1 MKILLL
7 GLLASSLSLAAPKAE
22 KANKCLADSGLSNLK
37 ALSRVSMPYADK
49 QKAMFTICDEMDD
62 PAENESAEFAQIDPL
77 WDQAISVV
85 GAVFSGFYK
94 EGIAALAETLEG
106 SPAQRRYK
114 AQLEMIKRIRDPHER
129 VIRVFNLA
137 RASQG
142 SYGPIINLI
151 RNPGQIIDAAAS
163 GEVGG
168 ICREFAV
175 LLAFSLRWVA
185 RPYGVQAPTFGGLGD
200 HAFNATVVYSARH
213 AWVRVS
219 MAKMQNGR
227 QVGIEQFDLDS
238 TWHDVY
244 SPLNPRR
251 TGERRSSVGE
261 KYKLCMRAS
270 SCLDNAVNAR
280 D

>member
-1 MKILLL
+1 MKLFIA
-7 GLLASSLSLAAPKAE
+7 GLLFSSLSLAATKAE
-22 KANKCLADSGLSNLK
+22 RVNKCLADSGLNPLK
-37 ALSRVSMPYADK
+37 ALSKVSMPHEEK
-49 QKAMFTICDEMDD
+49 QRAMFTICDEMDD
-62 PAENESAEFAQIDPL
+62 PAQNESAEFAQIDPL
-77 WDQAISVV
+77 WDQAVSVV

-114 AQLEMIKRIRDPHER
+114 AHLEMIKRIKDPHER
-129 VIRVFNLA
+129 IIRVFNLA

-151 RNPGQIIDAAAS
+151 RNPGQVIDAGAA
-163 GEVGG
+163 GEAGG

-185 RPYGVQAPTFGGLGD
+185 RPYGVQAPTFGGLGEN
-200 HAFNATVVYSARH
+200 AFNATVVYSARH

-227 QVGIEQFDLDS
+227 QVGIDQFDLDT

-244 SPLNPRR
+244 TPLNPRR
-251 TGERRSSVGE
+251 TSEKRASWAN
-261 KYKLCMRAS
+261 KYKICMKATECMNRALYS
-270 SCLDNAVNAR
+270 R